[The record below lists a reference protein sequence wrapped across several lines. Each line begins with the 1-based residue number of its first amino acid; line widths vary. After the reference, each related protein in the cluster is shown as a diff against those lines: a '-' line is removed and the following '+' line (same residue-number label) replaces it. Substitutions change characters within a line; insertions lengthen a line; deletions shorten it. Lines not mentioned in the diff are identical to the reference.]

1 MKPIEHKMNFG
12 AGVLLVALLSCG
24 SLVAAPTNQP
34 ADTNLVIRSTFVL
47 PSSPKEGCDPFYP
60 NSMRPY
66 GTAQGAPHVVTIASL
81 SLKGISGTPDHR
93 LVIINN
99 HTFSE
104 GEEGDVVMTGGRI
117 HVRCIQITSH
127 SAIIEAA
134 GQRRELTLPDNP

>member
-1 MKPIEHKMNFG
+1 MKPFEHKMNLG
-12 AGVLLVALLSCG
+12 AGVLLLAVLATG
-24 SLVAAPTNQP
+24 SLVAAPANQP
-34 ADTNLVIRSTFVL
+34 AATNIVIRSTFVL

-66 GTAQGAPHVVTIASL
+66 GPVESAPRVVTMTSL

-99 HTFSE
+99 HTFAE
-104 GEEGDVVMTGGRI
+104 GEEGDVAVLGGRI
-117 HVRCIQITSH
+117 HVHCIQITSH

-134 GQRRELTLPDNP
+134 GQRRELTLHDNP